1 MGKSKHKKERNLS
14 TYSKKIER
22 ALKWNRFEESKNPK
36 SQNLY
41 IFFFNNKNENQILLT
56 FLRSQRKLK
65 NQLNLDKVKNDFC

>member
-22 ALKWNRFEESKNPK
+22 ALKWNRFEEYKNPK

-41 IFFFNNKNENQILLT
+41 IFFFNNKNENQRLLT